1 MAVASYRAPPADAL
15 IVADLDV
22 FTAVFHRPSGITHLL
37 TSPAPEI
44 LAMLR
49 DEALSIDALLDRLA
63 HDYDLSDGDRI
74 ALVARVDEL
83 VEAGLLSP
91 A

>member
-1 MAVASYRAPPADAL
+1 MAVSRYRAPPVDAL
-15 IVADLDV
+15 IAVDLDA
-22 FTAVFHRPSGITHLL
+22 FTAIFHRPSGITHLL

-49 DEALSIDALLDRLA
+49 DEALSVYDLLDRLA
-63 HDYDLSDGDRI
+63 RDFDIADADRG

-83 VEAGLLSP
+83 VVAGLLSP